1 MCEPMRIILI
11 GMNHKTAPVEIRE
24 RLQLACGGD
33 GLALAELLGIPEV
46 REVLVLSTCNRVEVL
61 ARVADGE
68 AAVERLKEFIYRQGN
83 LDAAELKRCLYVHR
97 DREAVRHLFR
107 VAASLDSLIMG
118 EPQILGQV
126 KEAYRRA
133 VDHRATGVLLNRL
146 VHHALRAAKRVR
158 TETGIAGNA
167 VSVSYA
173 AVELAKKIFG
183 GLHGK
188 TILLIGAGEMSE
200 LAARHLLRQGV
211 ERILIAN
218 RTYARAE
225 EMATAFQGAPVAFD
239 RLSEVLPEV
248 DIVIASTG
256 APGYVVTVEMVAAA
270 LRRRR
275 NRLLFLIDIA
285 VPRDI
290 DPAAGEI
297 DNVYLYN
304 IDHLQDVVDANR
316 ETRRAEAAKA
326 EGIVAEEVAVFE
338 AWFNALAVVPTI
350 VAMRGK
356 MEGIVR
362 GELEKSAHWLG
373 GLPEEDRLRIEGLA
387 ASVVNKILHDPITG
401 LKEESREKDELPYV
415 AAIRRLFKL

>member
-1 MCEPMRIILI
+1 MRIVLI
-11 GMNHKTAPVEIRE
+11 GMSHWTAPVEIRE
-24 RLQLACGGD
+24 RLQLACGEG
-33 GLALAELLGIPEV
+33 GPAPAELLGIPDV

-68 AAVERLKEFIYRQGN
+68 VAVERLKEFIYRQGN
-83 LDAAELKRCLYVHR
+83 LDAAELERCLYIHR

-107 VAASLDSLIMG
+107 VAASLDSLVMG

-133 VDHRATGVLLNRL
+133 ADQRATGVLLNRL
-146 VHHALRAAKRVR
+146 VHHAFRAAKRVR

-167 VSVSYA
+167 VSVGYA

-183 GLHGK
+183 GLQGK

-211 ERILIAN
+211 GRIQIAN

-225 EMATAFQGAPVAFD
+225 AMAAEFQGTPVAFD
-239 RLSEVLPEV
+239 HLSEALPEV

-256 APGYVVTVEMVAAA
+256 APGYVP
-270 LRRRR
+270 R
-275 NRLLFLIDIA
+275 NGDVDQKQQA

-297 DNVYLYN
+297 DNVFLYN
-304 IDHLQDVVDANR
+304 IDNLQEVVDANR
-316 ETRRAEAAKA
+316 ETRRAEAQKA
-326 EGIVAEEVAVFE
+326 EGIVAEEVAVFD

-350 VAMRGK
+350 VALRGK

-362 GELEKSAHWLG
+362 GELEKSARWLAG
-373 GLPEEDRLRIEGLA
+373 FPEQERLRIEGIFDA
-387 ASVVNKILHDPITG
+387 VVNKILHDPITG

-415 AAIRRLFKL
+415 AAVRRLFKL

>member
-1 MCEPMRIILI
+1 MRIVLV

-24 RLQLACGGD
+24 RLQIACGD
-33 GLALAELLGIPEV
+33 GGPALAELLGIPEV
-46 REVLVLSTCNRVEVL
+46 REALILSTCNRVEVL

-68 AAVERLKEFIYRQGN
+68 AVVERLKEFIYRQGN
-83 LDAAELKRCLYVHR
+83 LDAAELKRCLYVYR
-97 DREAVRHLFR
+97 DGEAVRHLFR
-107 VAASLDSLIMG
+107 VAASLDSLVMG

-133 VDHRATGVLLNRL
+133 VDHRATGILLNRL
-146 VHHALRAAKRVR
+146 VHHALRTAKRVR

-183 GLHGK
+183 GLRGK

-225 EMATAFQGAPVAFD
+225 EMAAAFQGTPTAFD

-316 ETRRAEAAKA
+316 ETRLAEASKA
-326 EGIVAEEVAVFE
+326 EGIVAEEVALFD

-350 VAMRGK
+350 VAMRQK

-373 GLPEEDRLRIEGLA
+373 EFPEEDRLRIEGLA

-415 AAIRRLFKL
+415 AAVWRLFKL

>member
-1 MCEPMRIILI
+1 LCEPMRIVLI

-24 RLQLACGGD
+24 RLQIDCGD
-33 GLALAELLGIPEV
+33 GGPVLAELLGIPEV

-68 AAVERLKEFIYRQGN
+68 ATVERLKEFIFRQGN
-83 LDAAELKRCLYVHR
+83 LDAAELERCIYVHR

-107 VAASLDSLIMG
+107 VAASLDSLVMG

-188 TILLIGAGEMSE
+188 TILLVGAGEMSE
-200 LAARHLLRQGV
+200 LAARHLLKQGV

-225 EMATAFQGAPVAFD
+225 EMAAAFQGAPVAFD
-239 RLSEVLPEV
+239 HLSEVLTEV

-256 APGYVVTVEMVAAA
+256 APGYVVTAEMVAAA

-297 DNVYLYN
+297 ENVYLYN

-326 EGIVAEEVAVFE
+326 EEIVAEEVALFE

-350 VAMRGK
+350 VALRGK

-362 GELEKSAHWLG
+362 GELEKSARWLG

-415 AAIRRLFKL
+415 AAVRRLFKL